1 MKNWVD
7 WVILI
12 ATLAAL
18 VRGYRAGLL
27 STLFSVIGYIGG
39 GFAGLFIS
47 LHFVT
52 SWHSN
57 AMKFAVIIIAIF
69 VGAGVGEAIFGRFA
83 KFFHGKM
90 LIGPLKFVDSLLGAA
105 LSIARTLVMI
115 FIIGKLLIA
124 MPWAIGH
131 NEIPQS
137 KLFAQMEK
145 SAPKITFN
153 LHSLQSANPL
163 K

>member
-7 WVILI
+7 WVILV

-18 VRGYRAGLL
+18 FRGYRAGLL
-27 STLFSVIGYIGG
+27 STLFSAIGYIGG

-52 SWHSN
+52 TWHNN
-57 AMKFAVIIIAIF
+57 AAKFAVIIVAIF
-69 VGAGVGEAIFGRFA
+69 VGAGIGEAILGRFA
-83 KFFHGKM
+83 SFFHGKM
-90 LIGPLKFVDSLLGAA
+90 LIGPLKFMDSLLGAA
-105 LSIARTLVMI
+105 LSIARTLIMI
-115 FIIGKLLIA
+115 FIVGKLLMA
-124 MPWAIGH
+124 MPWGIGH

-137 KLFAQMEK
+137 KLFTQMEK
-145 SAPKITFN
+145 SAPKISFN
-153 LHSLQSANPL
+153 LHSLQSVNPL

>member
-27 STLFSVIGYIGG
+27 STLFSAIGYIGG

-57 AMKFAVIIIAIF
+57 ATKFVFIIVAIF
-69 VGAGVGEAIFGRFA
+69 VGAGLGEVIFGRFA

-90 LIGPLKFVDSLLGAA
+90 LIGPLKFMDSLLGAA

-115 FIIGKLLIA
+115 FIVGKLLMA

-131 NEIPQS
+131 HEIPQS
-137 KLFAQMEK
+137 KLFSQMEK
-145 SAPKITFN
+145 SAPKISFN